1 MRKRGLLGRERVS
14 DLRSPEPVGRRE
26 VPPPWLNTASETANT
41 HVVGMGGG
49 QQGWDKIA
57 GLK

>member
-1 MRKRGLLGRERVS
+1 M
-14 DLRSPEPVGRRE
+14 RSPEPVGRRE